1 MLTSQP
7 CTANQQSPGTLTTNS
22 RRTAAKSVREI
33 HTNSIDSERKS
44 EKFRGITKHQ
54 SMVKNFAAETAHSGA
69 IVRGPLQWLPQ
80 EYSRIPCSRQS
91 QTSPPL
97 SRLRQAAPHAPKPIA
112 QFACPNA
119 SNREFCPGPKFIEE
133 LPAITRISPRCT
145 QPPNLRLLVDPAVGK
160 SAGIAIVTAPVAA
173 HSVPRSKV
181 VMNPTHSC
189 EYSA

>member
-112 QFACPNA
+112 QFACPM
-119 SNREFCPGPKFIEE
+119 
-133 LPAITRISPRCT
+133 PAIANSARDRNSSKNSQPSPASPLAALNHQICGCSLT
-145 QPPNLRLLVDPAVGK
+145 PPSENLPESLSLPPPSPPTPFHAAK
-160 SAGIAIVTAPVAA
+160 S
-173 HSVPRSKV
+173 
-181 VMNPTHSC
+181 
-189 EYSA
+189 